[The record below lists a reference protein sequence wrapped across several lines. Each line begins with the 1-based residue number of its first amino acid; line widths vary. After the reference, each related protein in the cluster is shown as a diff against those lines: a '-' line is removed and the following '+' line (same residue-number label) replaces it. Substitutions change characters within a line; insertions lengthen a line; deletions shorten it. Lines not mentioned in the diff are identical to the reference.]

1 MRDSA
6 MKHHEA
12 FILAVIREEF
22 VSLSFDSTGNYC
34 MRRTTGSTIT
44 DLEKSQ

>member
-6 MKHHEA
+6 VKHHVA

-22 VSLSFDSTGNYC
+22 VPFPSTRVGISLASSVKDQK
-34 MRRTTGSTIT
+34 TT
-44 DLEKSQ
+44 K